1 MGGLVALLYALILAL
16 SMVTQVTGV
25 ITSQGMQ
32 GPEVSAGQTHRKI
45 NSLET

>member
-1 MGGLVALLYALILAL
+1 MGGLVALCALTLAL

-32 GPEVSAGQTHRKI
+32 GPEVSEGQTYRKI

>member
-1 MGGLVALLYALILAL
+1 MGGLVALCALTLAL

-32 GPEVSAGQTHRKI
+32 GPEVSAGQTHLKI
-45 NSLET
+45 N